1 MKKKIL
7 IIIAT
12 VMTVCIL
19 ATMFAG
25 CSQSEE
31 EFFTEIKDGVEEF
44 NTKYVDILANLKE
57 AQFSAEF
64 SIERHFNAAM
74 DRGTTKSKGWDQF
87 EQAYNKLYDSYAPDN
102 NFIEDLFGNK
112 SEEQEAIDALGME
125 SNGWYDQY
133 ATVKYYQNNSGD
145 FYIEMTVYAPVW
157 ENFYEDFRAALEDSE
172 KLAEL
177 ETSAAESDADKYRY
191 DTIKATIDGVT
202 VTEVRTKDGATVM
215 SINGETAS
223 VGLIADGIELLE
235 QYGVHDAEFSSDDL
249 VGFSDGNKIYTH
261 VMQAQYRTVYGLP
274 ETTPE
279 FYVPTVPTTSDP
291 AAVQEYLSALDEELW
306 IWQSELNAYFDPSLR
321 VGAEENAAL
330 ADANAS
336 IDDETMPIK
345 GYWTGYNE
353 DISYDWN
360 KIGAMYT
367 ARYTYDYNNKHKRLE
382 QIDFYTERIMPY
394 YTEKNAIDAT
404 LELKADVFDNTHL
417 VIDFVYPEEGEEFAV
432 PNID

>member
-44 NTKYVDILANLKE
+44 NTKYVDILANLKK

-74 DRGTTKSKGWDQF
+74 DRGTTEIKGWDQF
-87 EQAYNKLYDSYAPDN
+87 EKAYNKLYNSYAPDN

-133 ATVKYYQNNSGD
+133 ATVEYYQNNSGD
-145 FYIEMTVYAPVW
+145 FYIKMTEYAPVW

-177 ETSAAESDADKYRY
+177 EKKSAESEADKYRY

-202 VTEVRTKDGATVM
+202 VIEIRTKDGATVM
-215 SINGETAS
+215 SVNGETDS

-279 FYVPTVPTTSDP
+279 FNAPTVPTTADP

-306 IWQSELNAYFDPSLR
+306 IWQSELNAYFDDSLR
-321 VGAEENAAL
+321 IAE
-330 ADANAS
+330 
-336 IDDETMPIK
+336 K
-345 GYWTGYNE
+345 GDYWEGFGE
-353 DISYDWN
+353 DITYNWA
-360 KIGAMYT
+360 KIGAMDT
-367 ARYTYDYNNKHKRLE
+367 ARYTYDYNNKHRRLE

-394 YTEKNAIDAT
+394 YTEKNAIDST
-404 LELKADVFDNTHL
+404 FELKADVFDNTHL
-417 VIDFVYPEEGEEFAV
+417 VIDFEYPDEEEKFSV
-432 PNID
+432 PDIA

>member
-74 DRGTTKSKGWDQF
+74 DRGTTENKGWDQF
-87 EQAYNKLYDSYAPDN
+87 EKAYNKLYDAYAPDN

-145 FYIEMTVYAPVW
+145 FYIKMTEYAPVW

-177 ETSAAESDADKYRY
+177 ETSAAESDANKYRY

-215 SINGETAS
+215 SVNGETAS

-279 FYVPTVPTTSDP
+279 FNAPTVPTTSDP

-306 IWQSELNAYFDPSLR
+306 IWQSELNAYFDDSLR
-321 VGAEENAAL
+321 IAE
-330 ADANAS
+330 
-336 IDDETMPIK
+336 K
-345 GYWTGYNE
+345 GDYWEGFGE
-353 DISYDWN
+353 DIIYDWN
-360 KIGAMYT
+360 KIGAMDT

-394 YTEKNAIDAT
+394 YTEKNAIDT
-404 LELKADVFDNTHL
+404 TFELKADVFDNTHL

>member
-44 NTKYVDILANLKE
+44 NTKYVGILANLKE

-74 DRGTTKSKGWDQF
+74 DRGTTEDKGWDQF
-87 EQAYNKLYDSYAPDN
+87 EKAYNKLYDAYAPDN

-145 FYIEMTVYAPVW
+145 FYIEMTMYAPVW

-177 ETSAAESDADKYRY
+177 ETSAAESDANKYRY

-215 SINGETAS
+215 SVNGETAS
-223 VGLIADGIELLE
+223 VDLIADGIELLE

-279 FYVPTVPTTSDP
+279 FNAPKVPTTADS

-306 IWQSELNAYFDPSLR
+306 IWQSELNAYFDDSLR
-321 VGAEENAAL
+321 IAE
-330 ADANAS
+330 
-336 IDDETMPIK
+336 K
-345 GYWTGYNE
+345 GDYWEGFGE
-353 DISYDWN
+353 DIIYDWN
-360 KIGAMYT
+360 KIGAMDT

-394 YTEKNAIDAT
+394 YTEKNAIDT
-404 LELKADVFDNTHL
+404 TFELKADVFDNTHL
-417 VIDFVYPEEGEEFAV
+417 VIDFVYPEEGDEFAV